1 MSVVPTDNQIVS
13 YEAPFC
19 KELEIRMNRLLK
31 ISQRQHDRESAFR
44 CYFHKELSLDEYD
57 EWIRELDTKIA
68 GYTDI
73 ESPERALDLKM
84 LSYINRDRE
93 RLIKFQDDFNKKRNE
108 LIHSYTHPVDYA
120 IENITKDINMFNQDL
135 LTGMFELFVNK
146 VISLCP
152 KDKSYEGTIK
162 SVYHDKTSTK
172 VINIFNSLSQ
182 RLISS
187 FTKLLAGVGP
197 NEYFASD
204 KHRYD
209 SLMKLYD
216 DISNACQM
224 LYLGTIYNAIDNN
237 LNLYPPTDMS
247 DSKLVKSYSRVL
259 MKNLNDFIIHDVS
272 KIIDGEI
279 KDCIGKIC
287 ENELLNNI
295 HIRESNHSVS
305 QSDIAEKP
313 QPAPIVEDPQDNAEE
328 SHHSPPQIEIAD
340 VSNVDPQPAP
350 IVAKVHGIAQEKTLD
365 EFINGLPNDRISI
378 VELTPK
384 YNQYFNTNITPRG
397 LGMILSKSSKLV
409 KTIAWEKRVKV
420 VYYAKAWDDLFLDP
434 RWFWEN
440 PYFDIWIL
448 IFLSHSKWKPLQA
461 TSMST
466 NTSTH

>member
-1 MSVVPTDNQIVS
+1 MSVVPTNNQIVS

-19 KELEIRMNRLLK
+19 KELEIRMNK
-31 ISQRQHDRESAFR
+31 ILNKSQREHDRESAIK
-44 CYFHKELSLDEYD
+44 CYIHKELSLDEYD

-247 DSKLVKSYSRVL
+247 DSKLVSSYSRVL

-305 QSDIAEKP
+305 QSGIAEKP
-313 QPAPIVEDPQDNAEE
+313 QTAPIVEDPQDNAEE
-328 SHHSPPQIEIAD
+328 SNHSPPQIEIAD
-340 VSNVDPQPAP
+340 ASNVDPQPAP
-350 IVAKVHGIAQEKTLD
+350 IVAKVHGIAQERTLD
-365 EFINGLPNDRISI
+365 EFINGLPNDKTCI

-384 YNQYFNTNITPRG
+384 YNEYFNTNITPRK
-397 LGMILSKSSKLV
+397 LGMMLSKSNKLV
-409 KTIAWEKRVKV
+409 KTIAWQGSKKI
-420 VYYAKAWDDLFLDP
+420 VYYTKA
-434 RWFWEN
+434 
-440 PYFDIWIL
+440 
-448 IFLSHSKWKPLQA
+448 
-461 TSMST
+461 
-466 NTSTH
+466 

>member
-1 MSVVPTDNQIVS
+1 M
-13 YEAPFC
+13 
-19 KELEIRMNRLLK
+19 
-31 ISQRQHDRESAFR
+31 
-44 CYFHKELSLDEYD
+44 
-57 EWIRELDTKIA
+57 
-68 GYTDI
+68 
-73 ESPERALDLKM
+73 
-84 LSYINRDRE
+84 
-93 RLIKFQDDFNKKRNE
+93 
-108 LIHSYTHPVDYA
+108 
-120 IENITKDINMFNQDL
+120 
-135 LTGMFELFVNK
+135 
-146 VISLCP
+146 
-152 KDKSYEGTIK
+152 
-162 SVYHDKTSTK
+162 
-172 VINIFNSLSQ
+172 
-182 RLISS
+182 ISS

-247 DSKLVKSYSRVL
+247 NSKLVKSYSRVL

-295 HIRESNHSVS
+295 HIRESNHSPPK
-305 QSDIAEKP
+305 SDIAEKP

-328 SHHSPPQIEIAD
+328 SHHSPPQIGIAD
-340 VSNVDPQPAP
+340 VSNVDPQPTP
-350 IVAKVHGIAQEKTLD
+350 IAAKAHGIAQEKTLD

-420 VYYAKAWDDLFLDP
+420 VYYAKA
-434 RWFWEN
+434 
-440 PYFDIWIL
+440 
-448 IFLSHSKWKPLQA
+448 
-461 TSMST
+461 
-466 NTSTH
+466 